1 MPDQN
6 DTGGARQCSR
16 EARSVQV
23 CRLPLLRALWLNRL
37 QDWMRSRAA
46 TRAVRLQEA
55 T

>member
-16 EARSVQV
+16 VARPVQV
-23 CRLPLLRALWLNRL
+23 WRLLPLRALWLNRV
-37 QDWMRSRAA
+37 QDWIGLAGVPRR
-46 TRAVRLQEA
+46 RLQEA